1 MPLNSA
7 SNRAIQWGNY
17 IDYLKEAYLL
27 VGLQKYSQK
36 SKQRIYDE
44 KIYAVDVAMMD
55 ARPDAFAGNNLGWRL
70 ETLVYIELLRRN
82 RPIGQDI
89 FYFRNEKG
97 IETDFVV
104 CKGNKAL
111 ALYQVCYDLS
121 NEKTR
126 R

>member
-1 MPLNSA
+1 MTK
-7 SNRAIQWGNY
+7 IG
-17 IDYLKEAYLL
+17 LKFRLAEVILEALITRVL
-27 VGLQKYSQK
+27 
-36 SKQRIYDE
+36 E
-44 KIYAVDVAMMD
+44 K
-55 ARPDAFAGNNLGWRL
+55 FGWRL
-70 ETLVYIELLRRN
+70 ETLVYIELLRSN